1 MITRR
6 RVFKTNTWVN
16 PLPNTMYIEVLE
28 DGLQFSKTENPMY
41 YSIDAGQTWTFLDFN
56 TTSPEFSEGTIIHI
70 YSTSSS
76 TGGINGIGTFTI
88 TKKCNIGGNVMSLIG
103 GLETNIVTISTA
115 YTFARLFQNCTN
127 IIKVSKNFL
136 PATTLAIRCYSM
148 MFYGCI
154 SLIEA
159 PDLPALTLKTYC
171 YGNMFEGCTSLEK
184 APVLPA
190 ISFNGTY
197 CYYYMFRNCEKLNYV
212 KALFKTLPSTSYTTN
227 WLSGVSS
234 TGTFVKASDATWT
247 QTGVSGVPT
256 GWTVITE

>member
-6 RVFKTNTWVN
+6 RLMGKRDVPNYMYMEALVDGFQTKLSVN
-16 PLPNTMYIEVLE
+16 AVE
-28 DGLQFSKTENPMY
+28 
-41 YSIDAGQTWTFLDFN
+41 YSVDECKTWTTLSSGYWTPAIALGKKIYFK
-56 TTSPEFSEGTIIHI
+56 GTL
-70 YSTSSS
+70 TPNSS
-76 TGGINGIGTFTI
+76 NGIGTFST
-88 TKKCNIGGNVMSLIG
+88 NSPFNLGGNAMSLLYG
-103 GLETNIVTISTA
+103 DNFEQYTSVPANAFEQLFMYTNVVEVT
-115 YTFARLFQNCTN
+115 
-127 IIKVSKNFL
+127 KDFL
-136 PATTLAIRCYSM
+136 PATTLANRCYNM

-190 ISFNGTY
+190 ISLNGTY
-197 CYYYMFRNCEKLNYV
+197 CYYYMFRNCKKLNYV

-234 TGTFVKASDATWT
+234 TGTFVKASNATWT
-247 QTGVSGVPT
+247 QTGVSGVPS